1 MYENNPEF
9 LNPEDYIKFIKNQ
22 LIEWKEIATKSTPIE
37 LANFY
42 KHCYF
47 LIILYISI
55 VLFGLTGVV
64 ICSIYLLPQI

>member
-1 MYENNPEF
+1 MYANNKEIIKTENYP
-9 LNPEDYIKFIKNQ
+9 KFIKNE

-47 LIILYISI
+47 LIILNISI
-55 VLFGLTGVV
+55 VLFGLTGLVLN
-64 ICSIYLLPQI
+64 SIYLIPLF

>member
-1 MYENNPEF
+1 MYANNKEIIK
-9 LNPEDYIKFIKNQ
+9 PEDYPKFIKNQ

-37 LANFY
+37 LAKFY

-47 LIILYISI
+47 LIFLYISI

-64 ICSIYLLPQI
+64 ICSIYLLPPL